1 LSRFERFVSVQCE
14 LHVQSAPNVQ
24 SAAVDGVIAMIAM
37 IEVAAVSIASHI
49 ASAER

>member
-24 SAAVDGVIAMIAM
+24 SAAADGVIAMS
-37 IEVAAVSIASHI
+37 EVAAVSIASHI
-49 ASAER
+49 ASAEQ